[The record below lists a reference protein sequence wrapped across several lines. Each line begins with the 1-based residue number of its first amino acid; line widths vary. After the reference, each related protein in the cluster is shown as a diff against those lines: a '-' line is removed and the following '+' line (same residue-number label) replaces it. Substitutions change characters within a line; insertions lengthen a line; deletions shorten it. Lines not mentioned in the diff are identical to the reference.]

1 MENAS
6 ALPEGYSEL
15 LEIDLQKDRKSAL
28 LVNGLALLI
37 ALPMVAVGAVMAPF
51 STLLDSS
58 AGWLAYAGRWGVLLA
73 GLVAYMLLHELVH
86 GICMK
91 HYSGERVRYGFTGLY
106 AYAGSEAYFNKRSYL
121 VIALAP
127 IVVWGVVLLILNFL
141 VPASWFWCVY
151 FIQVCNVS
159 GAAGDLYVSCKFSRL
174 PADILIRD
182 TGVSMTVYSRAER
195 DGKESGNQKS

>member
-6 ALPEGYSEL
+6 PLPEGYSEL
-15 LEIDLQKDRKSAL
+15 LKIDLQKDRKSAL

-91 HYSGERVRYGFTGLY
+91 HYSGEKVRYGFTGLY

-121 VIALAP
+121 V
-127 IVVWGVVLLILNFL
+127 VLLILNFL
-141 VPASWFWCVY
+141 VPTSWFWCVY

>member
-1 MENAS
+1 MGGTESIPCRSISYAFS
-6 ALPEGYSEL
+6 VC
-15 LEIDLQKDRKSAL
+15 LEHVLDADL
-28 LVNGLALLI
+28 
-37 ALPMVAVGAVMAPF
+37 
-51 STLLDSS
+51 
-58 AGWLAYAGRWGVLLA
+58 
-73 GLVAYMLLHELVH
+73 
-86 GICMK
+86 
-91 HYSGERVRYGFTGLY
+91 SGFVVVSGFTGLY

-141 VPASWFWCVY
+141 VPTSWFWCVY

>member
-6 ALPEGYSEL
+6 PLPEGYSEL
-15 LEIDLQKDRKSAL
+15 LKIDLQKDRKSAL

-91 HYSGERVRYGFTGLY
+91 HYSGEKVRYGFTGLP
-106 AYAGSEAYFNKRSYL
+106 EARRISTRD
-121 VIALAP
+121 
-127 IVVWGVVLLILNFL
+127 LILSL
-141 VPASWFWCVY
+141 PWRPLWCGASC
-151 FIQVCNVS
+151 
-159 GAAGDLYVSCKFSRL
+159 FS
-174 PADILIRD
+174 
-182 TGVSMTVYSRAER
+182 S
-195 DGKESGNQKS
+195 

>member
-6 ALPEGYSEL
+6 PLPEGYSEL
-15 LEIDLQKDRKSAL
+15 LKIDLQKDRKSAL

-91 HYSGERVRYGFTGLY
+91 HYSGEKVRYGFTGLVRLCR
-106 AYAGSEAYFNKRSYL
+106 KRGVFQQEILSCHCPG
-121 VIALAP
+121 AHC
-127 IVVWGVVLLILNFL
+127 VWGVVLLNPEFSGSHILVL
-141 VPASWFWCVY
+141 VRVFHPGVQRVRRGGGF
-151 FIQVCNVS
+151 VC
-159 GAAGDLYVSCKFSRL
+159 
-174 PADILIRD
+174 IL
-182 TGVSMTVYSRAER
+182 
-195 DGKESGNQKS
+195 